1 MRELAA
7 ALLVV
12 TLAVA
17 GAAPAA
23 EPATTVG
30 PADPAKASDTRP
42 AEPAGDHGVATATP
56 PEGAPVPAAAERT
69 RSRGSRTFE
78 VLRGDYGEFYSA
90 RGLGRLSAGLFA
102 AGAIANTDADQEA
115 YDWYHGEVGEGA
127 DSFADGADQLGE
139 PAVGLAGAAL
149 GVALLGLVPEGDG
162 ENAAAAWV
170 RRTARGY
177 VVGLPAM
184 YYLQQLVGSGRPDEP
199 EGSRWQAFGETHGV
213 SGHAF
218 LAAVPLL
225 TLARSSDNRAVQGT
239 AFVASLATAWAR
251 VHQGEHYPSQAFLG
265 WYLAW
270 TATGAVAR
278 SDAGRPQ
285 PRWAVVPTAAPDGGG
300 LLVHASF

>member
-7 ALLVV
+7 A
-12 TLAVA
+12 TLIVA
-17 GAAPAA
+17 MAMAA
-23 EPATTVG
+23 G
-30 PADPAKASDTRP
+30 
-42 AEPAGDHGVATATP
+42 
-56 PEGAPVPAAAERT
+56 PAAAEGDRPAPPAPPPVEEPNPPPEAPT
-69 RSRGSRTFE
+69 PAPLPGAVGAPAPEEPAAGGRGSRTFE

-90 RGLGRLSAGLFA
+90 RGLRRLSAGLLA
-102 AGAIANTDADQEA
+102 AGALANTDADQEA
-115 YDWYHGEVGEGA
+115 YDWYRDEVDDGA

-162 ENAAAAWV
+162 ENPAARWV